1 LKCEDA
7 YSFASQ
13 AIDANDVLI
22 GEASEHDE
30 IDPYSEKYTTAD
42 ARARLSGLNHPEAK

>member
-30 IDPYSEKYTTAD
+30 IDPYSEKHTTD
-42 ARARLSGLNHPEAK
+42 DEQCR

>member
-1 LKCEDA
+1 MHILSPVKPLMRMM
-7 YSFASQ
+7 F
-13 AIDANDVLI
+13 LI

-30 IDPYSEKYTTAD
+30 IDPYSEKYNTDD